1 MSRTTALG
9 RKVATLKLSGRGVDA
24 VGLGAVDRVLGAL
37 ALRSHEPISRSTRCT
52 RRPASGRRLPPSP
65 RHTNQHARTQ
75 RSRKL
80 AHHGGLVVLAE
91 GVRGVAREELEH
103 SCANTRRC
111 DVRTRTGRIA
121 RVTATHCP
129 RRLTPRVP
137 AGRAPRRDHIL
148 NMRRPHSP
156 LPRYANRHAVRTPQ

>member
-1 MSRTTALG
+1 MNPS
-9 RKVATLKLSGRGVDA
+9 VAA
-24 VGLGAVDRVLGAL
+24 LGAL
-37 ALRSHEPISRSTRCT
+37 GALPLEAACHSTLAIQTCMR
-52 RRPASGRRLPPSP
+52 
-65 RHTNQHARTQ
+65 
-75 RSRKL
+75 

-103 SCANTRRC
+103 SCANTRRW

-137 AGRAPRRDHIL
+137 AGRAPRRD
-148 NMRRPHSP
+148 
-156 LPRYANRHAVRTPQ
+156 RTPNEAVC